1 MNEMSNMAV
10 LPPAPPGALPP
21 GGAGTPAT
29 AAAAADSPMG
39 QKRGPRARE
48 GAIANAPFPSMLG
61 ALMEGAGPDTGG
73 VKPDDPAIATA
84 SIGQIPAGDGKPL
97 PPVAMGLPGLVS
109 ADGGQDPLPVMTA
122 SLNPASADDNRD
134 LPPLAAVKSDIQ
146 NTADGADAAG
156 DPATTALAASM
167 GPALPPALQ
176 TALPPQND
184 AAVGD
189 ETEIAAATPAAKPA
203 TLLRPVALS
212 LPATNADTDAGAQ
225 YLPQPGEVGK
235 QTAEPQ
241 QPPALTA
248 GLVKESEQR
257 LSPPSR
263 EAMSAIATVAD
274 AARQFPAV
282 STETSRAPGTAPA
295 IPVPVN
301 HPQWEQA
308 LGERVLW
315 CVNRHSSTA
324 QLSLNPPDLGP
335 LEIRISLDRD
345 RAHVLFVSPHETV
358 REAISAAVPRLQ
370 DMLGEAGIQLLDV
383 GIERHA
389 SGRQP
394 QAFLP
399 PAPHGTGASE
409 ESAADVTGLG
419 TRMAVGLVDYYI

>member
-1 MNEMSNMAV
+1 MSQGESLAAIPPAV
-10 LPPAPPGALPP
+10 LTVPPDAATPGATVPGENDEGMPFSRLFEVARNEAASDA
-21 GGAGTPAT
+21 GGADTPADPAMLMAIVGQVT
-29 AAAAADSPMG
+29 AA
-39 QKRGPRARE
+39 
-48 GAIANAPFPSMLG
+48 
-61 ALMEGAGPDTGG
+61 
-73 VKPDDPAIATA
+73 
-84 SIGQIPAGDGKPL
+84 DGKIL
-97 PPVAMGLPGLVS
+97 PPVVAGPPNPASVDGIRNSLPVMKAFLNLAS
-109 ADGGQDPLPVMTA
+109 ADGSQ
-122 SLNPASADDNRD
+122 D
-134 LPPLAAVKSDIQ
+134 LPPPAAAKSDIQ
-146 NTADGADAAG
+146 NTADGADTAG
-156 DPATTALAASM
+156 DPATAALAASM
-167 GPALPPALQ
+167 GPVLPPALQ
-176 TALPPQND
+176 TVLPPQND

-203 TLLRPVALS
+203 TLLRPAALS

-225 YLPQPGEVGK
+225 YLPQPSEVGK

-257 LSPPSR
+257 LPPPSR

-282 STETSRAPGTAPA
+282 STETSRVPGTAPA

-409 ESAADVTGLG
+409 EAAADVTGLG

>member
-1 MNEMSNMAV
+1 
-10 LPPAPPGALPP
+10 
-21 GGAGTPAT
+21 
-29 AAAAADSPMG
+29 
-39 QKRGPRARE
+39 
-48 GAIANAPFPSMLG
+48 
-61 ALMEGAGPDTGG
+61 MEGAGPDSGG
-73 VKPDDPAIATA
+73 VKPDDPVVATA
-84 SIGQIPAGDGKPL
+84 LIGQIPAGDGKPL
-97 PPVAMGLPGLVS
+97 PPVAMALPGLAS
-109 ADGGQDPLPVMTA
+109 ADGGQDLLPVMMALSNT
-122 SLNPASADDNRD
+122 ASADGSQD
-134 LPPLAAVKSDIQ
+134 LPPAAVKSDSQ

-156 DPATTALAASM
+156 DPATTTALAASM
-167 GPALPPALQ
+167 GPVPPPALQ

-184 AAVGD
+184 TTIGG
-189 ETEIAAATPAAKPA
+189 ETEIPPPIPVAKPA
-203 TLLRPVALS
+203 TPLRPVALS
-212 LPATNADTDAGAQ
+212 LPTTDADTDAGVQ
-225 YLPQPGEVGK
+225 YLPQPSEIGK
-235 QTAEPQ
+235 QTAESQ
-241 QPPALTA
+241 QFPAVTA
-248 GLVKESEQR
+248 GLVKDAEQR
-257 LSPPSR
+257 LPPSR
-263 EAMSAIATVAD
+263 EATPAITTVAD
-274 AARQFPAV
+274 AARHF
-282 STETSRAPGTAPA
+282 STVPTDTSRVPVTAPA

-315 CVNRHSSTA
+315 CVNRNSSTA

-335 LEIRISLDRD
+335 LEIRISLDQD

>member
-10 LPPAPPGALPP
+10 LPPA
-21 GGAGTPAT
+21 T
-29 AAAAADSPMG
+29 AAASADSPMG

-48 GAIANAPFPSMLG
+48 GAIADSPFPSMLG

-97 PPVAMGLPGLVS
+97 PPVAMGLPGLIS

-122 SLNPASADDNRD
+122 FLNPASADDNQD

-146 NTADGADAAG
+146 NTADTAG
-156 DPATTALAASM
+156 DPATAALAASM
-167 GPALPPALQ
+167 GPVLPPALQ

-189 ETEIAAATPAAKPA
+189 ATEIAAATPAAKPA
-203 TLLRPVALS
+203 TLLRPAALS

-225 YLPQPGEVGK
+225 YLPQPSEVGK

-257 LSPPSR
+257 LPPPSR

-274 AARQFPAV
+274 AVRQFPAV
-282 STETSRAPGTAPA
+282 STETSRVPGTAPA

-409 ESAADVTGLG
+409 EAAADVTGLG